1 VDSDCAQALVGA
13 RVNIGGRE
21 RHPRGPG
28 LVPHGLA
35 TDPHESWLS
44 ALAWNVA
51 GILLFGLLVAAFTS
65 NSHRA
70 YAYALAGLDPAQR
83 AAAVDASFRG
93 PVPVDAPVRDAAIR
107 VAGRRLQS
115 ARFWRVLWLVL
126 LCLLILSAGAGL
138 AQGTWPS
145 AWEADD
151 WFNFAV
157 ILFFTVAA
165 WHASLSARD
174 CLQILRQT
182 SDFDVKSM
190 GGAR

>member
-126 LCLLILSAGAGL
+126 LCLIILSAGRDWCRALGHLLGKLTTGL
-138 AQGTWPS
+138 ILPSSSSLRWQPGT
-145 AWEADD
+145 
-151 WFNFAV
+151 
-157 ILFFTVAA
+157 
-165 WHASLSARD
+165 HR
-174 CLQILRQT
+174 
-182 SDFDVKSM
+182 
-190 GGAR
+190 